1 MPNGVRARGNSRVA
15 NRRRN
20 QQRDMAVPAQ
30 LVTDAPPIVVAA
42 EVVSSE
48 ADSEIVVQLTNRI
61 RQLEEQV
68 KEVKRNFKSAKNDAK
83 TFRKVNDKSALFF
96 KQVSELICLPES
108 EVLSMDWHTHFYKRC
123 EYLNRMLEEYSEWRV
138 ALKHFQD
145 PETGQAIKLED
156 FTNIIRDNK
165 KVGKLES
172 ENEKLRR
179 LYSESLSGTDLQDN
193 YDKLK
198 AKYNQAISGNLLSF
212 QEVEIEDLKEEIKEW
227 KQKFNH
233 SLLFGESKQEL
244 MEENEKLKKENEKL
258 KKDFNTEGIIIQQLT
273 EDFGTTLKMVAEKNK
288 SNIKLDGVNHSTTK
302 LLQNWMEENGGIVC
316 PTGKSDAKS
325 LSMKSIGRREL

>member
-1 MPNGVRARGNSRVA
+1 MPNGVRNRGNSRVA

-20 QQRDMAVPAQ
+20 QQRDTAVPAQ

-108 EVLSMDWHTHFYKRC
+108 EILSMDWHTHFYERC
-123 EYLNRMLEEYSEWRV
+123 EYLNKMLEEYSEWRV

-156 FTNIIRDNK
+156 FTEIIHGNE
-165 KVGKLES
+165 KVKKLES

-179 LYSESLSGTDLQDN
+179 LYSESLSGTDLQDK

-198 AKYNQAISGNLLSF
+198 AKYNQAVSGNLLSF
-212 QEVEIEDLKEEIKEW
+212 QEVEIEDLKK
-227 KQKFNH
+227 
-233 SLLFGESKQEL
+233 
-244 MEENEKLKKENEKL
+244 ENEKLKKENEKW

-325 LSMKSIGRREL
+325 LSMKSIGRRH